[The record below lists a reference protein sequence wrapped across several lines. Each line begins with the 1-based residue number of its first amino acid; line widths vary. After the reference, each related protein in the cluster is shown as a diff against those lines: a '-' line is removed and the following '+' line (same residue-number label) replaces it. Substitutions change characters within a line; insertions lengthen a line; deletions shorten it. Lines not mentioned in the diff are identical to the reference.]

1 MKKEELLALQASMK
15 ERTRVQKA
23 RRRLLV
29 LIDTEMR
36 HLKAKRRQLVATI
49 EGEGTKQARRA

>member
-49 EGEGTKQARRA
+49 VGEGTKQARRA